1 MNTNKKEKFIN
12 KNNTVHKRFW
22 QIGIRTFFV
31 FLFVI
36 AFIGLLLPLRPKES
50 ELEKRELSKFPKPTV
65 STMLNGEF
73 FSDISTWYADT
84 FPFRETLMSANA
96 KMKKFYGITTQEI
109 YGDAAQGDEIPDA
122 DAEMETTP
130 TPTPEEDD
138 IQEEDG
144 TIHAEPER
152 LGKIYI
158 ADNRGFELYGF
169 SRAGAD
175 AYINMINSAAT
186 QLKDIANVY
195 DILVPTSIAVNIDQ
209 ENQQKVGSNSQ
220 EDTFAYVNG
229 HLDASINQVAVL
241 DTLKNHNSEYL
252 YFKTDHHW
260 TADGAYY
267 AYKEL
272 MKAKGLTPS
281 PLSDYTKSE
290 YPGFVGSFYQYSNQ
304 SETLKNN
311 PDTVVAYTP
320 TCNDLTYT
328 NTDGQ
333 QVSGYVVSD
342 VTKYSEANK
351 YLCFICGD
359 QPYERIDN
367 PSITDGSSCVVIKEI
382 LSQIETACPGK
393 KKGIFVSNDTHASIL
408 VNLLVRK
415 HGKLPED
422 YLIVGFD
429 DSPASRNAIFP
440 ISTVAQQIDVLATE
454 AVKLLVEQIE
464 EHKNSKHTPVSEPIH
479 KMITPVLIRRE
490 TTERDLLGADD

>member
-12 KNNTVHKRFW
+12 KNNAVHKRFW

-65 STMLNGEF
+65 STVLNGEF

-175 AYINMINSAAT
+175 AYINMMNSAAT
-186 QLKDIANVY
+186 QPFMIFWFLPVSQ
-195 DILVPTSIAVNIDQ
+195 SI
-209 ENQQKVGSNSQ
+209 
-220 EDTFAYVNG
+220 
-229 HLDASINQVAVL
+229 
-241 DTLKNHNSEYL
+241 
-252 YFKTDHHW
+252 
-260 TADGAYY
+260 
-267 AYKEL
+267 
-272 MKAKGLTPS
+272 
-281 PLSDYTKSE
+281 
-290 YPGFVGSFYQYSNQ
+290 
-304 SETLKNN
+304 
-311 PDTVVAYTP
+311 
-320 TCNDLTYT
+320 
-328 NTDGQ
+328 
-333 QVSGYVVSD
+333 
-342 VTKYSEANK
+342 
-351 YLCFICGD
+351 
-359 QPYERIDN
+359 
-367 PSITDGSSCVVIKEI
+367 SITKISRKSAP
-382 LSQIETACPGK
+382 TARK
-393 KKGIFVSNDTHASIL
+393 THSL
-408 VNLLVRK
+408 
-415 HGKLPED
+415 
-422 YLIVGFD
+422 
-429 DSPASRNAIFP
+429 
-440 ISTVAQQIDVLATE
+440 
-454 AVKLLVEQIE
+454 
-464 EHKNSKHTPVSEPIH
+464 
-479 KMITPVLIRRE
+479 M
-490 TTERDLLGADD
+490 

>member
-1 MNTNKKEKFIN
+1 MNTNKKEKKEKFIL
-12 KNNTVHKRFW
+12 KNNAVHKRFW

-36 AFIGLLLPLRPKES
+36 AFLGLLLPLRPKES

-65 STMLNGEF
+65 STVLNGEF

-84 FPFRETLMSANA
+84 FPFRETLMNANA
-96 KMKKFYGITTQEI
+96 KMKKLYGITTQEI

-130 TPTPEEDD
+130 TPEVTPEEEEDLP
-138 IQEEDG
+138 EEDG
-144 TIHAEPER
+144 TIHAKPEK

-175 AYINMINSAAT
+175 AYINMMNSAAA
-186 QLKDIANVY
+186 QLKDIATVY
-195 DILVPTSIAVNIDQ
+195 DILVPTSIAVIVDE

-229 HLDASINQVAVL
+229 HLDASINQVGVL
-241 DTLKNHNSEYL
+241 DTLKKHNSEYL

-267 AYKEL
+267 AYREL
-272 MKAKGLTPS
+272 MKAKGMTASALT
-281 PLSDYTKSE
+281 DYTRTE
-290 YPGFVGSFYQYSNQ
+290 YPGFIGSFYQYSNQ
-304 SETLKNN
+304 SDTLKNN

-328 NTDGQ
+328 DTDGNQ
-333 QVSGYVVSD
+333 KTGHVVSD
-342 VTKYSEANK
+342 ATQYSEGNK

-367 PSITDGSSCVVIKEI
+367 PNITDGSSCVVIKE
-382 LSQIETACPGK
+382 SYGNA
-393 KKGIFVSNDTHASIL
+393 FVPFL
-408 VNLLVRK
+408 VNSYQTVHVVDYRYFSGNLIDLVK
-415 HGKLPED
+415 EHGIQD
-422 YLIVGFD
+422 VIYVNNANALIE
-429 DSPASRNAIFP
+429 SAAKNMTRI
-440 ISTVAQQIDVLATE
+440 IS
-454 AVKLLVEQIE
+454 
-464 EHKNSKHTPVSEPIH
+464 
-479 KMITPVLIRRE
+479 
-490 TTERDLLGADD
+490 

>member
-12 KNNTVHKRFW
+12 KNNAVHKRFW

-65 STMLNGEF
+65 STVLNGEF

-175 AYINMINSAAT
+175 AYINMMNSAAT
-186 QLKDIANVY
+186 QLKDIATIY

-229 HLDASINQVAVL
+229 HLDAS
-241 DTLKNHNSEYL
+241 
-252 YFKTDHHW
+252 
-260 TADGAYY
+260 
-267 AYKEL
+267 KEL
-272 MKAKGLTPS
+272 MKAKGMTPS
-281 PLSDYTKSE
+281 PLTDYTKSE

-311 PDTVVAYTP
+311 PDTVVTYTP

-367 PSITDGSSCVVIKEI
+367 PNITDGSSCVVIKE
-382 LSQIETACPGK
+382 SYGNA
-393 KKGIFVSNDTHASIL
+393 FVPFL
-408 VNLLVRK
+408 VNSYQTVHVVDYRYFSGNLVDLVK
-415 HGKLPED
+415 D
-422 YLIVGFD
+422 NNIQDVIYVNNANALIE
-429 DSPASRNAIFP
+429 S
-440 ISTVAQQIDVLATE
+440 
-454 AVKLLVEQIE
+454 AVKNMSRII
-464 EHKNSKHTPVSEPIH
+464 S
-479 KMITPVLIRRE
+479 
-490 TTERDLLGADD
+490 